1 MAMSQL
7 MLEPAL
13 CIRHPSLE
21 KTTIESAASLVSHI
35 PGVQSVT
42 SCDNNWVAVAA
53 VTIYDKHWA
62 GMVLCAKRF
71 PATAGT

>member
-1 MAMSQL
+1 MIQVLSGWWLMAMSQL

-42 SCDNNWVAVAA
+42 FLQRRDR
-53 VTIYDKHWA
+53 K
-62 GMVLCAKRF
+62 
-71 PATAGT
+71 